1 MIILPKV
8 FSIAYLYKLTNDVYL
23 MLTGYVPVT
32 AARFEE
38 KEAER
43 KKEYQKLHD
52 RYTELLKSHCDVVE
66 RVRHLV
72 GKDEASNFSSINVPH
87 QMVTTSSSDLT
98 CDPIIQQHNKMKF
111 RADEINDYDKAS
123 HTRARDTLKSW
134 NAETELTLE
143 DASLVVIEDVLETG
157 SHRSGGQNA
166 FSSSHNES
174 DKAASEADGT
184 EHEKE
189 GENDSIAYT
198 SMEKEFRKLIQDNKD
213 LLNTKNALNVVKD
226 DLIAEVDRLT
236 NEVSMY
242 EQAVDQLNST
252 KEQMKQKV
260 STLDAELRKT
270 KEELE
275 LAKQKLR
282 EVSSQLVTYSLL
294 LVPRMKLNICFES
307 LQNNEE
313 GVPYSQRKRFG
324 RAEMAKVLMER
335 NEFKEKY
342 MELQDTVRYTELIR
356 ANANK
361 SENEKRS
368 GLLKLLVYVLD

>member
-1 MIILPKV
+1 MPNFVRL
-8 FSIAYLYKLTNDVYL
+8 
-23 MLTGYVPVT
+23 

-43 KKEYQKLHD
+43 KKEYNKLHD

-72 GKDEASNFSSINVPH
+72 GKDEVANLSSINVPH
-87 QMVTTSSSDLT
+87 QIVASSSDL
-98 CDPIIQQHNKMKF
+98 IISDLQGSHPMNKLKPKTDVVDLEKGNTSI
-111 RADEINDYDKAS
+111 A
-123 HTRARDTLKSW
+123 TTARETLKSW

-143 DASLVVIEDVLETG
+143 DASLVVIEDILEPNKVG
-157 SHRSGGQNA
+157 DG
-166 FSSSHNES
+166 SSHNES
-174 DKAASEADGT
+174 ERATSEPEG

-189 GENDSIAYT
+189 SENDSIAYT
-198 SMEKEFRKLIQDNKD
+198 SMEKEFRKLIQENKD

-242 EQAVDQLNST
+242 EQAVEQLNLT
-252 KEQMKQKV
+252 KDQMKQKV

-275 LAKQKLR
+275 KAKQKIR
-282 EVSSQLVTYSLL
+282 EVSINFSFRDRLVGLRLLNLL
-294 LVPRMKLNICFES
+294 LNLDILSQSK
-307 LQNNEE
+307 QNNEE

-335 NEFKEKY
+335 NNYKERF
-342 MELQDTVRYTELIR
+342 MELQDAVRYTELVR
-356 ANANK
+356 AK
-361 SENEKRS
+361 VETEKRS
-368 GLLKLLVYVLD
+368 GLWKLLVYVLD